1 MIEYIPHAPDI
12 LTPGEAAE
20 ALRISRD
27 ELATLV
33 ASGEIPCIRIGG
45 TPLVLKSFLT
55 AYLEKR
61 LLSRYTV
68 GVPSSSP
75 ITRCLEERHLENCIM
90 RPAFMPLSE
99 GDSTDMASKH
109 KINQPVYVNGEKR
122 WITADTIQ
130 EFADKVVKLVSTP
143 QDHGKHPFDKYA
155 WNWFHTYSKPSVATV
170 TATTYERQLRV
181 YLIPAFQ
188 GLAVEDI
195 GPDEVQ
201 RLFNGMCGAKA
212 TKDKARMVLNQILD
226 AAVEDKLLASN
237 PLKSRR
243 VKITGEASKA
253 TPPYSV
259 EQMRYLVQHIGD
271 IQNPVDRMFLAIQAL
286 HPLRLE
292 EVLGLQPEDI
302 DTERMTI
309 HIRRAVTHPTR
320 NQPEVKD
327 TKTTSSHRT
336 IGLSALALPYLQTE
350 AAGEFLFG
358 GDKPLSYTQVR
369 KMCQRIQRD
378 TGFAESITPI
388 RFRTTVLTDLYD
400 QTKDIKLAQAAAGHT
415 TSAMTL
421 KYYVKGRETSSE
433 AAAAVDQ
440 LYAG

>member
-33 ASGEIPCIRIGG
+33 SSGEIPCIRIGG

-302 DTERMTI
+302 ATERMTI

-336 IGLSALALPYLQTE
+336 IGLSTLALPYLQTE